1 MGRRPSKPTRS
12 TKLRYHLIGRGPIYK
27 IAGQARIY
35 PGLLSDYSLGYKPIP
50 PLHLMALSEVLGVPE
65 DDLVGDLDFDLDEMS
80 PL

>member
-1 MGRRPSKPTRS
+1 MY
-12 TKLRYHLIGRGPIYK
+12 KL
-27 IAGQARIY
+27 AGAAGIY

-65 DDLVGDLDFDLDEMS
+65 DDLVGELNFDLDEMS